1 MHAAQT
7 GHGIRSAREV
17 HCFEVLILSQILPH
31 SPDDMPSIHTQKSP
45 KVNPCFID
53 SNVYSDSERLLLS
66 WLNTN
71 YENARHIVWKKCPKG
86 IPSERWILNFDK
98 HLSDGLVFATV
109 LGAYCPFLV
118 EPYFM
123 NMYTQPKGPEQYFH
137 NCAIVVDSLREIGFS
152 IGIQACDICD
162 YNPILM
168 LMLCV
173 YMYERL
179 PTYLPKMLV
188 TFQCS
193 LHDTAK
199 RKVLVKNSSS
209 KRLVYNATIIGR
221 DAADFTLSPTEST
234 VTVPPNDSENDSE
247 QDTAPK
253 TLKTSIRSSFIREF
267 FCPSPTVHL
276 KAGPKGTSSL
286 ELFFVPFDMQIRYCI
301 IILSNKMIGELV
313 YIVEGKELDEDNPVL
328 YLKCKPCHTLDTDLI
343 LPLTNEVKEKALAFA
358 AQQQM
363 SDVEYQRRLLTGTL
377 ESSSIRVAIAILGLT
392 RVEVNRTMNDWRCH
406 MHIEGE
412 CFYGPRDFSV
422 KQGETA
428 QYPLTFKPLLECE
441 VMGKLTVQNKAD
453 GMEHVFAMKGIGR
466 RPVALDSITAHCQV
480 GIPEDRTI
488 MVPNHTKSRIT
499 FKVSSNVPI
508 VWGKQSI
515 TIEPGSAIPYILHIS
530 SWKRGVFKG
539 KLSFSIE
546 NSQDGDFEKD
556 SDEDQG
562 QHEIQHQDGRSFF
575 KKLSEK
581 SIKLDTAGLDD
592 DDSTIQVWYN
602 LEIHIYPG
610 KPVNI
615 IEIKC
620 VAMETTCFEIPL
632 RNAKEITLQIE
643 VLLSSPALSGIKK
656 FVLNPEECID
666 YAVCY
671 TPAATGCR
679 EEKFIIQNFPLT
691 NPTHETLE
699 LQVRNSNPDNF
710 FLDSQK
716 LLLTMAP
723 LSTERIRVRFCPSA
737 LGRAGQQATLTFY
750 CAQFEEWKFLLSGIG
765 LFPQPLEIERITTY
779 LQQLASLAIIFKNPT
794 DEHVLIDVI
803 LTNREMPKNLA
814 LGIQCDSFLI
824 ETTAFKLSMERSHGI
839 ELPPRGN
846 IPITVCFNPKV
857 MKLRKTMA
865 VVQMRRA
872 DGTKWPIDN
881 FDELSP
887 ELKRMMV
894 ADSGEM
900 QAIRWIYPI
909 LGLPQAKHD
918 EFPPVVIKCQSRKRI
933 EKNLKVTITGDFIG
947 DHPILNVSDFVVIPK
962 KRSYA
967 SYEDID
973 GIPIKREFEY
983 EILYESDE
991 VRVDLQPSVAVYL
1004 MKRSYNIKTQ
1014 VITLDFNVIFSPKK
1028 PMKSQIILKIE
1039 CITDG
1044 IWNFPVTLIATE
1056 PEVDDVINIEG
1067 KGLFKEAVTEFW
1079 LSGRKRYTD
1088 DFVAYFLPDSDPEF
1102 FVKPE
1107 SGEIPPFDSNG
1118 ITLLVGFKPQMYG
1131 RKYKARLVIQTADMY
1146 YLYAVNG
1153 LPQNTKPP
1161 KNVKPKIDATN
1172 KNFDDRT
1179 VTQHNFIK
1187 ENNKMCRCGG
1197 RRGSCHHH
1205 CTRQP

>member
-1 MHAAQT
+1 C
-7 GHGIRSAREV
+7 V
-17 HCFEVLILSQILPH
+17 IL
-31 SPDDMPSIHTQKSP
+31 
-45 KVNPCFID
+45 
-53 SNVYSDSERLLLS
+53 
-66 WLNTN
+66 
-71 YENARHIVWKKCPKG
+71 
-86 IPSERWILNFDK
+86 
-98 HLSDGLVFATV
+98 
-109 LGAYCPFLV
+109 
-118 EPYFM
+118 
-123 NMYTQPKGPEQYFH
+123 
-137 NCAIVVDSLREIGFS
+137 
-152 IGIQACDICD
+152 
-162 YNPILM
+162 
-168 LMLCV
+168 
-173 YMYERL
+173 
-179 PTYLPKMLV
+179 
-188 TFQCS
+188 
-193 LHDTAK
+193 
-199 RKVLVKNSSS
+199 
-209 KRLVYNATIIGR
+209 
-221 DAADFTLSPTEST
+221 
-234 VTVPPNDSENDSE
+234 
-247 QDTAPK
+247 
-253 TLKTSIRSSFIREF
+253 
-267 FCPSPTVHL
+267 
-276 KAGPKGTSSL
+276 
-286 ELFFVPFDMQIRYCI
+286 
-301 IILSNKMIGELV
+301 
-313 YIVEGKELDEDNPVL
+313 
-328 YLKCKPCHTLDTDLI
+328 
-343 LPLTNEVKEKALAFA
+343 
-358 AQQQM
+358 
-363 SDVEYQRRLLTGTL
+363 
-377 ESSSIRVAIAILGLT
+377 
-392 RVEVNRTMNDWRCH
+392 
-406 MHIEGE
+406 
-412 CFYGPRDFSV
+412 
-422 KQGETA
+422 
-428 QYPLTFKPLLECE
+428 
-441 VMGKLTVQNKAD
+441 
-453 GMEHVFAMKGIGR
+453 
-466 RPVALDSITAHCQV
+466 
-480 GIPEDRTI
+480 
-488 MVPNHTKSRIT
+488 
-499 FKVSSNVPI
+499 
-508 VWGKQSI
+508 
-515 TIEPGSAIPYILHIS
+515 
-530 SWKRGVFKG
+530 
-539 KLSFSIE
+539 
-546 NSQDGDFEKD
+546 
-556 SDEDQG
+556 
-562 QHEIQHQDGRSFF
+562 
-575 KKLSEK
+575 
-581 SIKLDTAGLDD
+581 
-592 DDSTIQVWYN
+592 
-602 LEIHIYPG
+602 
-610 KPVNI
+610 
-615 IEIKC
+615 
-620 VAMETTCFEIPL
+620 ETTCFEIPL
-632 RNAKEITLQIE
+632 RNAKG
-643 VLLSSPALSGIKK
+643 GIKK

-679 EEKFIIQNFPLT
+679 EENIIFQPDKVLEFWYILKFTVELPNSTKLPEMVCDLGKFIIQNFPLT

-723 LSTERIRVRFCPSA
+723 RSTERIRVRFCPSA

-824 ETTAFKLSMERSHGI
+824 ETTAFKGSSPFWRERI

-894 ADSGEM
+894 ADSGEI

-1172 KNFDDRT
+1172 KNFDDRK

-1187 ENNKMCRCGG
+1187 ENNKMVRTGASSTIKG
-1197 RRGSCHHH
+1197 ESLMLKNK
-1205 CTRQP
+1205 